1 MGSASQLV
9 PENVIRVRSSNSHSI
24 HNMAHANCRL
34 MYLVGPYGSCGRWIS
49 ADHGL
54 TKKQKK
60 DAVSAAPLRQHTAAP
75 SPIFAPAA
83 AVHAPITVLNP
94 LVESVPRS
102 NHAAL
107 RAAHGKPDTL
117 HMSRSRSERRGQ
129 LVTASIG
136 VALTLAMGL
145 VLIFGYRLV
154 THIRASIN
162 ALQAASALQSYPEEI
177 SGQLSALCD
186 RLESR
191 ADSGQALAGLQNTV
205 RRFDRDF
212 GQLSD
217 SGNDSPELARAL
229 VRWHQYHRVI
239 DPVISFTGQPYADSV
254 TADTTFS
261 AEGRKYYAAAED
273 AHLFATENAVALQTQ
288 LMNLAATIHH
298 TSSDAALHLR
308 TLLFGG
314 VVAALVLAA
323 AAAWLHLMRA
333 RLLRTQAELQEA
345 HQALVLASRQA
356 GMAEIASSVLHNVG
370 NVLNSVNVSANL
382 LDERIQTSKASG
394 LARVA
399 AMLEAQ
405 GDQLGSFI
413 ASDERG
419 KRLPTYLAQLS
430 SQLLADREAALKELA
445 SLVKSVEHIK
455 DIVRMQQSYATH
467 GGVVES
473 VAVAD
478 LVHDSVRLN
487 AEAFSRHGVTLA
499 CEFEEVPAIT
509 VDKHRV
515 VQILVNLIR
524 NAKYACEDSKQSDKR
539 ITIQVTRCALGV
551 AIAVVDNGVGIPTEN
566 MTRIFSHGFTT
577 RRGGHGF
584 GLHSAAL
591 AAQELKGSLR
601 VASDGP
607 GCGATFRLELPITP
621 AMDSL

>member
-1 MGSASQLV
+1 MGYASQLDL
-9 PENVIRVRSSNSHSI
+9 ENVIRVRSSNSDPN
-24 HNMAHANCRL
+24 HNMAHANCGL
-34 MYLVGPYGSCGRWIS
+34 MDLVRPYGSCRRWIS
-49 ADHGL
+49 ADHGV
-54 TKKQKK
+54 TKKQKE
-60 DAVSAAPLRQHTAAP
+60 AVSADPLRQHIAAP
-75 SPIFAPAA
+75 TPISAPAA
-83 AVHAPITVLNP
+83 GVHAPITVLNP
-94 LVESVPRS
+94 LMESASRS
-102 NHAAL
+102 IHGAL
-107 RAAHGKPDTL
+107 RAARGKPDKL
-117 HMSRSRSERRGQ
+117 HMNRSTSERRGQ
-129 LVTASIG
+129 LVTAAIG

-145 VLIFGYRLV
+145 VVLFGYRLV
-154 THIRASIN
+154 THIRASID

-177 SGQLSALCD
+177 DAQLGALCD
-186 RLESR
+186 RLEAR
-191 ADSGQALAGLQNTV
+191 ADSGQALADLQNMV
-205 RRFDRDF
+205 SRFDRNF

-217 SGNDSPELARAL
+217 SGDDSLQLAQAFL
-229 VRWHQYHRVI
+229 LWHQYRQVI
-239 DPVISFTGQPYADSV
+239 DPVISFKGQPYADSV
-254 TADTTFS
+254 TAETTFS
-261 AEGRKYYAAAED
+261 PKGREHYAAAER
-273 AHLFATENAVALQTQ
+273 AHQFAADQAKALQAQ
-288 LMNLAATIHH
+288 LMDLAETIRD

-308 TLLFGG
+308 SLLFGG
-314 VVAALVLAA
+314 VVATLLLAA
-323 AAAWLHLMRA
+323 AAAWFQLMRS

-345 HQALVLASRQA
+345 HQALVRASRQA
-356 GMAEIASSVLHNVG
+356 GMAEVASSVLHNVG

-382 LDERIQTSKASG
+382 LDELIQTFKASG

-399 AMLEAQ
+399 AMLEEQ

-413 ASDERG
+413 ASDDRG

-430 SQLLADREAALKELA
+430 SQLLTDREAALKELA

-478 LVHDSVRLN
+478 LVNDSVRLN

-524 NAKYACEDSKQSDKR
+524 NAKYACEDSGGGDKR
-539 ITIQVTRCALGV
+539 ITIRVTRCALGV

-607 GCGATFRLELPITP
+607 GCGATFRLELPIAP
-621 AMDSL
+621 AKDLL

>member
-1 MGSASQLV
+1 
-9 PENVIRVRSSNSHSI
+9 
-24 HNMAHANCRL
+24 
-34 MYLVGPYGSCGRWIS
+34 
-49 ADHGL
+49 
-54 TKKQKK
+54 
-60 DAVSAAPLRQHTAAP
+60 
-75 SPIFAPAA
+75 
-83 AVHAPITVLNP
+83 
-94 LVESVPRS
+94 
-102 NHAAL
+102 
-107 RAAHGKPDTL
+107 
-117 HMSRSRSERRGQ
+117 MSRSRSERRGQ

-136 VALTLAMGL
+136 IALTLAMGL

-191 ADSGQALAGLQNTV
+191 ADSGQALADLQNTV

-229 VRWHQYHRVI
+229 LRWRQYHRVI

-261 AEGRKYYAAAED
+261 AEGRKYYAAAEH

-333 RLLRTQAELQEA
+333 RLLRTQAELQDA

-356 GMAEIASSVLHNVG
+356 GMAEVASSVLHNVG

-399 AMLEAQ
+399 AMLEEQ

-478 LVHDSVRLN
+478 LVNDSVQLN
-487 AEAFSRHGVTLA
+487 AEAFSRHGVKLA
-499 CEFEEVPAIT
+499 CEFEDVPAVT

-515 VQILVNLIR
+515 LQILVNLIR
-524 NAKYACEDSKQSDKR
+524 NAKYACEDSGRSDKR

-577 RRGGHGF
+577 RPGGHGF

-591 AAQELKGSLR
+591 AAQELKGSLH

-621 AMDSL
+621 AKDSL

>member
-1 MGSASQLV
+1 
-9 PENVIRVRSSNSHSI
+9 
-24 HNMAHANCRL
+24 
-34 MYLVGPYGSCGRWIS
+34 
-49 ADHGL
+49 
-54 TKKQKK
+54 
-60 DAVSAAPLRQHTAAP
+60 
-75 SPIFAPAA
+75 
-83 AVHAPITVLNP
+83 
-94 LVESVPRS
+94 
-102 NHAAL
+102 
-107 RAAHGKPDTL
+107 
-117 HMSRSRSERRGQ
+117 MSRLRSEHRGQ
-129 LVTASIG
+129 LVTAAIG
-136 VALTLAMGL
+136 VALTLAMGV
-145 VLIFGYRLV
+145 VLLFGYRLV

-177 SGQLSALCD
+177 SGKLSALCD
-186 RLESR
+186 RLEAR
-191 ADSGQALAGLQNTV
+191 ADSGQALADLQNTV
-205 RRFDRDF
+205 RRFERDF

-217 SGNDSPELARAL
+217 SGNDSPQLARAL
-229 VRWHQYHRVI
+229 WLWHQYRLVI
-239 DPVISFTGQPYADSV
+239 DPVISFTGQPYVDSV
-254 TADTTFS
+254 TAETTFS
-261 AEGRKYYAAAED
+261 PKGREHYAAAER
-273 AHLFATENAVALQTQ
+273 AHQFAADNAKALQAQ
-288 LMNLAATIHH
+288 LMNLAATIQD
-298 TSSDAALHLR
+298 TSSDAALRLR
-308 TLLFGG
+308 SLLFGG

-323 AAAWLHLMRA
+323 AAAWFQLMRS

-345 HQALVLASRQA
+345 HQALMRASRQA
-356 GMAEIASSVLHNVG
+356 GMAEVASSVLHNVG

-382 LDERIQTSKASG
+382 LDELIQTSKASG

-399 AMLEAQ
+399 AMLEEQ

-413 ASDERG
+413 ASDDRG

-478 LVHDSVRLN
+478 LVNDSVRLN

-524 NAKYACEDSKQSDKR
+524 NAKYACEDSGRSDKR
-539 ITIQVTRCALGV
+539 ITIRVTRCALGV

-577 RRGGHGF
+577 RPGGHGF

-601 VASDGP
+601 VASDGA
-607 GCGATFRLELPITP
+607 GCGATFWLELPFTP
-621 AMDSL
+621 AEDSL

>member
-1 MGSASQLV
+1 M
-9 PENVIRVRSSNSHSI
+9 N
-24 HNMAHANCRL
+24 
-34 MYLVGPYGSCGRWIS
+34 
-49 ADHGL
+49 
-54 TKKQKK
+54 
-60 DAVSAAPLRQHTAAP
+60 
-75 SPIFAPAA
+75 
-83 AVHAPITVLNP
+83 
-94 LVESVPRS
+94 
-102 NHAAL
+102 
-107 RAAHGKPDTL
+107 
-117 HMSRSRSERRGQ
+117 RSRSERRGQ
-129 LVTASIG
+129 LVTASMGI
-136 VALTLAMGL
+136 ALTLAMGV

-191 ADSGQALAGLQNTV
+191 ADSGQPLADLQNTV

-229 VRWHQYHRVI
+229 LRWRQYHRVI

-261 AEGRKYYAAAED
+261 AEGRKYYAAAER
-273 AHLFATENAVALQTQ
+273 AHLFAAENAVTLQAQ

-308 TLLFGG
+308 ALLFGG
-314 VVAALVLAA
+314 VVAVLVLAG
-323 AAAWLHLMRA
+323 AAAWLHLMRSH
-333 RLLRTQAELQEA
+333 LLRTQAELQEA

-356 GMAEIASSVLHNVG
+356 GMAEVASSVLHNVG

-382 LDERIQTSKASG
+382 LDERLQASKASG

-399 AMLEAQ
+399 AMLEEQ

-419 KRLPTYLAQLS
+419 KRLPTYLAQFS

-473 VAVAD
+473 VAVTD
-478 LVHDSVRLN
+478 LVNDSVQLN

-499 CEFEEVPAIT
+499 CEFEDVPAVT

-515 VQILVNLIR
+515 LQILVNLIR
-524 NAKYACEDSKQSDKR
+524 NAKYACEDSGRSDKR

-591 AAQELKGSLR
+591 AAQELKGSLQ

-621 AMDSL
+621 AKDSL

>member
-1 MGSASQLV
+1 
-9 PENVIRVRSSNSHSI
+9 
-24 HNMAHANCRL
+24 
-34 MYLVGPYGSCGRWIS
+34 
-49 ADHGL
+49 
-54 TKKQKK
+54 
-60 DAVSAAPLRQHTAAP
+60 VSAEPLRQHTAAP
-75 SPIFAPAA
+75 SPICAPAA
-83 AVHAPITVLNP
+83 GVHAPLTVLNP
-94 LVESVPRS
+94 LVGSASRS
-102 NHAAL
+102 RDGAL
-107 RAAHGKPDTL
+107 RAAQAKTDKL
-117 HMSRSRSERRGQ
+117 HMSRSGSEGRGQ
-129 LVTASIG
+129 VVTAAIG

-145 VLIFGYRLV
+145 VLLFGYQLV

-177 SGQLSALCD
+177 SGQLNALCE
-186 RLESR
+186 RLEAR
-191 ADSGQALAGLQNTV
+191 AYSGQALADLQNTV
-205 RRFDRDF
+205 RRFDRDL

-217 SGNDSPELARAL
+217 SGNDSPQLAQAL
-229 VRWHQYHRVI
+229 WLWHQYRAVI
-239 DPVISFTGQPYADSV
+239 DPVVSFTGQPYADSH

-261 AEGRKYYAAAED
+261 PEGREHYAAAER
-273 AHLFATENAVALQTQ
+273 AHLFAVDNAKALQTQ
-288 LMNLAATIHH
+288 LVNLAAALQH
-298 TSSDAALHLR
+298 TSSDAALRLR

-314 VVAALVLAA
+314 VIAALMLAA
-323 AAAWLHLMRA
+323 AAAWFQLMRS
-333 RLLRTQAELQEA
+333 RLLRAQAELQEA
-345 HQALVLASRQA
+345 HQALMRASRQA
-356 GMAEIASSVLHNVG
+356 GMAEVASSVLHNVG

-382 LDERIQTSKASG
+382 LDERMRTSKASG

-399 AMLEAQ
+399 AMLEEQ

-413 ASDERG
+413 ASDDRG

-430 SQLLADREAALKELA
+430 SQLLGDREAALKELA

-455 DIVRMQQSYATH
+455 DIVRMQQSYAAH

-478 LVHDSVRLN
+478 LVNDSVRLN

-509 VDKHRV
+509 VDKHMV
-515 VQILVNLIR
+515 LQILVNLIR
-524 NAKYACEDSKQSDKR
+524 NAKYACEDSGRNDKR
-539 ITIQVTRCALGV
+539 ITIRVTRCALGV
-551 AIAVVDNGVGIPTEN
+551 AITVVDNGVGIPAEN

-577 RRGGHGF
+577 RPGGHGL

-621 AMDSL
+621 AKDSR

>member
-1 MGSASQLV
+1 MSA
-9 PENVIRVRSSNSHSI
+9 E
-24 HNMAHANCRL
+24 
-34 MYLVGPYGSCGRWIS
+34 
-49 ADHGL
+49 
-54 TKKQKK
+54 
-60 DAVSAAPLRQHTAAP
+60 PLRQHSAAP
-75 SPIFAPAA
+75 SPISAPAA
-83 AVHAPITVLNP
+83 GVRAPITVLNP
-94 LVESVPRS
+94 LAESVSRS
-102 NHAAL
+102 RPGALGAAQ
-107 RAAHGKPDTL
+107 ATPDQRQI
-117 HMSRSRSERRGQ
+117 SRSRSERRGQ
-129 LVTASIG
+129 LVTAAIG
-136 VALTLAMGL
+136 VALTLTMGL
-145 VLIFGYRLV
+145 VLLFGYRLV

-186 RLESR
+186 RLEAR
-191 ADSGQALAGLQNTV
+191 AYSGQALADLQNTV
-205 RRFDRDF
+205 RRFDQDF

-217 SGNDSPELARAL
+217 SGTDSPQLARAL
-229 VRWHQYHRVI
+229 WLWHQYRSVI
-239 DPVISFTGQPYADSV
+239 DPVVSFTGQPYANST
-254 TADTTFS
+254 TAETTFS
-261 AEGRKYYAAAED
+261 PEGREHYAAAER
-273 AHLFATENAVALQTQ
+273 AHLFAADNAKTLQTQ
-288 LMNLAATIHH
+288 LVNLATTIQH
-298 TSSDAALHLR
+298 TSSDAALRLR

-314 VVAALVLAA
+314 VIATLVLAV
-323 AAAWLHLMRA
+323 AAAWFQLMRT
-333 RLLRTQAELQEA
+333 RLLRARAEVEEA
-345 HQALVLASRQA
+345 HHALMRASRQA
-356 GMAEIASSVLHNVG
+356 GMAEVASSVLHNVG

-399 AMLEAQ
+399 AMLEEQ

-478 LVHDSVRLN
+478 LVNDSVRLN

-524 NAKYACEDSKQSDKR
+524 NAKYACEDSGRSDKR

-577 RRGGHGF
+577 RVGGHGF

-607 GCGATFRLELPITP
+607 GRGATFRLELPISP
-621 AMDSL
+621 AKGSL